1 MLLIERRENGKE
13 DKITVLDA
21 IRLIKD
27 AWDSVKPLTVSN
39 CFNKSGLN
47 DESVSTNQH
56 SEEEVFDEEDLPLS
70 QWLKLKRINN
80 FSHVEDLDD
89 FASIDEDLVT
99 SGIPSEEDIL
109 QAVLQQEDSEDED
122 ENVQEILP
130 VVSYSQAQAALEI
143 LTQFSENNNTP
154 ESVFT
159 ALSVIRG
166 NIRDIKLNSMKQTS
180 ILNYINK

>member
-1 MLLIERRENGKE
+1 M
-13 DKITVLDA
+13 
-21 IRLIKD
+21 
-27 AWDSVKPLTVSN
+27 VKT
-39 CFNKSGLN
+39 
-47 DESVSTNQH
+47 E
-56 SEEEVFDEEDLPLS
+56 
-70 QWLKLKRINN
+70 RINN